1 VNFPIT
7 DNLSVEVGK
16 GIDLNQVL
24 CRLSG
29 QNSVQMA
36 AEQNLSSGSSERES
50 TSTLAGEAF
59 VNEVRRFLR
68 AALTEDLRRAGRNTI
83 GVHSDIEVCHAWHRR
98 LYEKGWI
105 APAWPK
111 AYGGTGWSPA
121 QRLIFER
128 ECADNDAPVLFAGG
142 IRNVGPL
149 LIALGTPDQKE
160 RYLSPILD
168 GSDLWC
174 QGFSEVGAGSD
185 LAALQ
190 TRADHAGDHYI
201 VNGSKIWTTG
211 AHIANRMFCL
221 VRTVAGAKPQAGITF
236 LLLDMASPGVTVRP
250 IRSIAGEDEF
260 CEVLFD
266 DVRVPIENRV
276 GAEND
281 GWSVAKLLM
290 RFARSS
296 NTTASLLRRALRRV
310 DDLVHCHAP
319 SDRDLRLKLGELRC
333 QLDTFEAFELSIM
346 SSHDAIT
353 DVQASAMKTIAT
365 ELHQR
370 ITEVA
375 LDAVGP
381 LAAPALRDVGPP
393 HLNAGAFAA
402 RKYLAT
408 RAASIY
414 SGTNETHRNLI
425 ARSISL
431 I

>member
-1 VNFPIT
+1 
-7 DNLSVEVGK
+7 
-16 GIDLNQVL
+16 
-24 CRLSG
+24 
-29 QNSVQMA
+29 MA
-36 AEQNLSSGSSERES
+36 AKQNLSGGISEREPKP
-50 TSTLAGEAF
+50 TLADGEF
-59 VNEVRRFLR
+59 VNEVRRFLQ
-68 AALTEDLRRAGRNTI
+68 AALTENLRRAGRNTI
-83 GVHSDIEVCHAWHRR
+83 GVHSDIEACRTWHRR

-149 LIALGTPDQKE
+149 LIALGTPEQKE
-160 RYLSPILD
+160 RYLRPILD

-190 TRADHAGDHYI
+190 TRAERAGDHYV

-221 VRTVAGAKPQAGITF
+221 VRTAAGAKPQAGITF
-236 LLLDMASPGVTVRP
+236 LLVDMASPGVMVRP

-260 CEVLFD
+260 CEVRFD
-266 DVRVPIENRV
+266 DARTPIENRV

-296 NTTASLLRRALRRV
+296 NTTTGLLRRAFRCAV
-310 DDLVHCHAP
+310 AVVEAICPDDVGA
-319 SDRDLRLKLGELRC
+319 RAGLK
-333 QLDTFEAFELSIM
+333 QLECRIQLFEAFELSTLTAAPDGSM
-346 SSHDAIT
+346 TDA
-353 DVQASAMKTIAT
+353 QASMLKTLAT
-365 ELHQR
+365 ELHQA
-370 ITEVA
+370 IASFA
-375 LDAVGP
+375 LDAAGP
-381 LAAPALRDVGPP
+381 FAAAGVSSGPNC
-393 HLNAGAFAA
+393 LTQAAFATK
-402 RKYLAT
+402 KYFAT

-425 ARSISL
+425 ARHL
-431 I
+431 